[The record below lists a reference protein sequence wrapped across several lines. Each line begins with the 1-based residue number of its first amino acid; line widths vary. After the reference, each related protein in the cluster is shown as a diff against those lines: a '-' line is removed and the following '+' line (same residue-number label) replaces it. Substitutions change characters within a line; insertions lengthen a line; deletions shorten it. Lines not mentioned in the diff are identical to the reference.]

1 MRIFLAAII
10 TLTAALAA
18 NAQTAEGGAKARNG
32 AKFGAWTLRCVAEG
46 VGETKCGLV
55 QRLAQAE
62 TNAFVAEIALN
73 RAETAEGPRT
83 LMVLLTPDAM
93 ALNLLPAYVVDE
105 AEAQVTLNWRTCAQR
120 LCRAAALLTPED
132 EAALKAGDKM
142 TLAYQRFG
150 AAEPVRLGVS
160 LQGVTA
166 GLAALAGQ

>member
-1 MRIFLAAII
+1 MRLFLAAI
-10 TLTAALAA
+10 LTLAA
-18 NAQTAEGGAKARNG
+18 AFGAMAQTAEGAAKARNG

-73 RAETAEGPRT
+73 RAETADGPRT

-120 LCRAAALLTPED
+120 LCRAAVLLSPED
-132 EAALKAGDKM
+132 ETALKAGDRIIM
-142 TLAYQRFG
+142 AYQRFA

-166 GLAALAGQ
+166 GLAALDGQ